1 MKSRYGLFP
10 ISNRIVYNGYTRGG
24 SMSGFRT
31 VIALIIVV
39 IIVLVGV
46 FYNDIRGY
54 DKIERINEWVL
65 YYCED
70 CDLEETEYD
79 GYILINGFAEMSVDE
94 ALEIEYFNND
104 LEQEIILLIEE
115 YE

>member
-1 MKSRYGLFP
+1 
-10 ISNRIVYNGYTRGG
+10 
-24 SMSGFRT
+24 MSGFRT
-31 VIALIIVV
+31 IVALIIVI

-54 DKIERINEWVL
+54 EKIERINEWVL

-70 CDLEETEYD
+70 CNLEETEYD

-94 ALEIEYFNND
+94 AIETEYFNND
-104 LEQEIILLIEE
+104 IESQIILLIEE